1 MGSKRA
7 QTERPSRN
15 GGGLGDLALEDVSR
29 DNREDNAEQ
38 EGEREREKGLK
49 ICRWVVRGVW
59 LRGKE
64 GKGETRQRQ

>member
-29 DNREDNAEQ
+29 NNREDNAEQ
-38 EGEREREKGLK
+38 EGERERKGS
-49 ICRWVVRGVW
+49 
-59 LRGKE
+59 
-64 GKGETRQRQ
+64 